1 MIPGDG
7 LLLGGAAAGARAAT
21 SGLELAVK
29 AAFDAADTVEDLL
42 SSEDEE
48 DPRELTSNYVPEDK
62 PPTPSTPPTR
72 SGSEYPPHYS
82 PPSSMHHGKT
92 HGEEGPTRKPA
103 PNKGSHLIDHNYWS
117 ELENPPE
124 PGLGEVNGV
133 GNELNRVDPPYD
145 GLPKS
150 GGGSK
155 SKIKTKTKGRSNNKN
170 KSKSRS
176 KNRAQEIM
184 ACQHVTRDRCP
195 KKDKCTY
202 EHFCPPTLT
211 LTPTSKLKPKPKPKP
226 IQKLV
231 SSNSCPAKPTSLC
244 SLPTK
249 ITCGPHPQVPQAPSR
264 TPVVPLIATSSSL
277 PTKIT
282 AQQALDFPSGQTEQ
296 NVYPKQGLPTTMA
309 NDLGGVNNTNN
320 VTLSPGGR
328 ATITTPKYPH
338 QNDS

>member
-1 MIPGDG
+1 M
-7 LLLGGAAAGARAAT
+7 AAT

-117 ELENPPE
+117 ELENFPE
-124 PGLGEVNGV
+124 PELEGGDGVKKEVNK
-133 GNELNRVDPPYD
+133 VDTPCD
-145 GLPKS
+145 RLPKS
-150 GGGSK
+150 GGG
-155 SKIKTKTKGRSNNKN
+155 SKIKTKTKGRSNNKS

-211 LTPTSKLKPKPKPKP
+211 PTPKPKPKP

-231 SSNSCPAKPTSLC
+231 SSNSCPAKPTSLS

-249 ITCGPHPQVPQAPSR
+249 ITCGPHPQVPQAPM
-264 TPVVPLIATSSSL
+264 VPMIATSSSL
-277 PTKIT
+277 PTKI
-282 AQQALDFPSGQTEQ
+282 AALQALDFPSGQTEQ
-296 NVYPKQGLPTTMA
+296 NVRLQRGLPNTMA
-309 NDLGGVNNTNN
+309 NDHGKANNTNN
-320 VTLSPGGR
+320 TTSSPGGR
-328 ATITTPKYPH
+328 ATTTILKNPH